1 MEAICPTISIRT
13 RTAHQAK
20 PLMAEENRNFRIGTG
35 AGFAADRLDAAV
47 DLAQRGKL
55 DVMVLEC
62 LGERTV
68 AFAHRDRRAD
78 PRRGYNQ
85 LLDRRMHALLPV
97 CRASGTT
104 IITNMGAANPR
115 AAAVRTHEIARD
127 LGIKGLRIACIEGD
141 DVSGLLSADQ
151 PFMDEPGTIA
161 AIEHQIVGMN
171 AYLGADAIIPALDAG
186 ADFVIGGRLAD
197 PSMYLAP
204 LMRHF
209 GWKEGDT
216 GALAAGTLV
225 GHLMECG
232 MQITGG
238 YFADPG
244 IKDVPNLAQCGYP
257 IAEVSA
263 DGSAVI
269 TKLPGTGGFVT
280 EATVKEQLLYEV
292 HDPKKYLTP
301 DITADFS
308 QVEIRDHGN
317 DRVQVSNA
325 AGRMRP
331 NDLKVTVG
339 FDAGVLAEAGVS
351 YAGPSA
357 SARGRLAAEIVG
369 ARLKSTHGLTSDIRI
384 DLIGASS
391 LFATAGKVNTD
402 SEDVRLHIA
411 TRTTKREEAELLL
424 WEVESLLCCGPAG
437 GGGFRGVITPAIMT
451 KSVLIDR
458 TIVRP
463 TYEIFET

>member
-1 MEAICPTISIRT
+1 MP
-13 RTAHQAK
+13 
-20 PLMAEENRNFRIGTG
+20 
-35 AGFAADRLDAAV
+35 AV

-68 AFAHRDRRAD
+68 AFAHRDRLAD
-78 PRRGYNQ
+78 PRRGYNH
-85 LLDRRMHALLPV
+85 LLERRMRALLPV
-97 CRASGTT
+97 CRAAGTK

-115 AAAVRTHEIARD
+115 AAAERTREIARD
-127 LGIKGLRIACIEGD
+127 LGISGLKIACIEGD
-141 DVSGLLSADQ
+141 DVSGLITADQ

-161 AIEHQIVGMN
+161 AIKHQIVGMN

-186 ADFVIGGRLAD
+186 ADVVIGGRLAD

-209 GWKEGDT
+209 GWKDSDVA
-216 GALAAGTLV
+216 ALAAGTLV

-244 IKDVPNLAQCGYP
+244 IKDVPDLARCGYP

-292 HDPKKYLTP
+292 HDPTKYLTP
-301 DITADFS
+301 DVTADFS
-308 QVEIRDHGN
+308 RVEIKDYGN
-317 DRVQVSNA
+317 DRV
-325 AGRMRP
+325 AGFKCRWAERGPNSSRSPLASTPEFSRKPASVMRDP
-331 NDLKVTVG
+331 
-339 FDAGVLAEAGVS
+339 A
-351 YAGPSA
+351 A
-357 SARGRLAAEIVG
+357 SARGRLAAEIIET
-369 ARLKSTHGLTSDIRI
+369 RLRNTHGLKSDIRI

-391 LFATAGKVNTD
+391 LFATAGKANSD
-402 SEDVRLHIA
+402 SEDVRLHVA
-411 TRTTKREEAELLL
+411 TRTTNREAAELVL
-424 WEVESLLCCGPAG
+424 WEVEALLCCGPAG

-458 TIVRP
+458 DDRP
-463 TYEIFET
+463 SDI